1 MSSNYAKRMAR
12 LSARIL
18 GNPIRPVPKDAVRVI
33 KLYERTPIEND
44 KIASNYY
51 PPDEYLTRLT
61 HHLRTLG
68 LYRDEHLDWSEE
80 MERKRELRGKGEKNR
95 KSGPD
100 ATGPKKKKKKK

>member
-1 MSSNYAKRMAR
+1 MSASNYAKRMAR

-18 GNPIRPVPKDAVRVI
+18 GNSIRPVPRESVRVI

-61 HHLRTLG
+61 WHLRGVG
-68 LYRDEHLDWSEE
+68 LYRDEHLDWEE
-80 MERKRELRGKGEKNR
+80 EFERMREARGKGKKNR
-95 KSGPD
+95 R
-100 ATGPKKKKKKK
+100 AKK